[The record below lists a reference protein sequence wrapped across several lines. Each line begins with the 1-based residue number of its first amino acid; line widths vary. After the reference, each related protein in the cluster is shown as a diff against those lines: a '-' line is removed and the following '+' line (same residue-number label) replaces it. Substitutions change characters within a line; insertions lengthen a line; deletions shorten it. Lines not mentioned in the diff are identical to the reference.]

1 MGFVAIFACLVPLR
15 LLYRNKE
22 FAAIVFVV
30 NDLGLCL
37 INTINALIWHD
48 DNMDNW
54 YTGFGWCDLHPYLYV
69 PMMTLFTTSVLAHSR
84 GMAEKVSLV
93 RASPMTKRERRRNY
107 LMQSLIMFPLPIVQ
121 LAWMYPLTAQR
132 FVLTTLVG
140 CDWRVDGSW
149 PWLTFFILPIPI
161 LSIIAGIYAFITW
174 RRYRVLRK
182 STRGVFAADSAATAR
197 SNRTGRRLYLLT
209 LTILIPYVPISCA
222 FAALNISQNIPIR
235 GFNFHKIHF
244 EAEPFP
250 WNSVLLVPS
259 TELPFVFLNAKY
271 IPIFSG
277 LLILFFFGGTQDA
290 INDYRRV
297 LVALGLGR
305 IFPILY
311 EEYHRDKPVTDL
323 RTITVD
329 SDDDG

>member
-1 MGFVAIFACLVPLR
+1 MASLSARDFLGKGDVIIIRPFDVPDPITYPTLIFNLVLRTTMGFLAIFACLVPLR

-48 DNMDNW
+48 DNMDDW

-161 LSIIAGIYAFITW
+161 LSIIAGIYAC
-174 RRYRVLRK
+174 K
-182 STRGVFAADSAATAR
+182 
-197 SNRTGRRLYLLT
+197 
-209 LTILIPYVPISCA
+209 
-222 FAALNISQNIPIR
+222 
-235 GFNFHKIHF
+235 
-244 EAEPFP
+244 FP
-250 WNSVLLVPS
+250 LAP
-259 TELPFVFLNAKY
+259 LP
-271 IPIFSG
+271 
-277 LLILFFFGGTQDA
+277 
-290 INDYRRV
+290 
-297 LVALGLGR
+297 
-305 IFPILY
+305 
-311 EEYHRDKPVTDL
+311 
-323 RTITVD
+323 
-329 SDDDG
+329 